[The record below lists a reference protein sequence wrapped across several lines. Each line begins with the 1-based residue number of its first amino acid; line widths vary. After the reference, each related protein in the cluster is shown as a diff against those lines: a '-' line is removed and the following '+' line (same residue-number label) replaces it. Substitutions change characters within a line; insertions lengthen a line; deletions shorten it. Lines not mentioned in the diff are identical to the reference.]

1 MRLDL
6 LKIRKFK
13 NLSDVEINFD
23 EGELSTV
30 LIGENGTGKSNVI
43 EALVTIFRDLDLND
57 NTPFSYWLGYN
68 CHGRRIEIDNN
79 FNETALSITVDGAQI
94 FRGAFYDNRAQYLPT
109 NVFGYYSGSSRRL
122 EQLFD
127 KHQLR
132 YYRKV
137 ISPKSQSADIKDV
150 NLRRL
155 FYCRPAYGQLALL
168 SYFAFKSDSAKSFLK
183 KHMGIVG
190 FDSALI
196 VLRKPRWADRT
207 TKKKSAGH
215 LENFWESSGL
225 VRGLLEKLRAS
236 ALAPFADQNREQD
249 DYRAKPTN
257 EEQIYLFIKDVN
269 DLNDIAKSFEDERT
283 FFALLETLDI
293 SDLIRE
299 VRIWVE
305 KENVDGEIPFHEISD
320 GEKQLLSVL
329 GLMRFTS
336 QDESLF
342 LLDEP
347 DTHLNPNWKWDY
359 LHLVKDVAQRGE
371 SHIILTSHDPLTIGS
386 LMASQVQVMSR
397 SKDGSVMIRPPEVNP
412 RGLGFTSILTQI
424 FGLPTTLDP
433 DTQAL
438 LDERNQMI
446 RIVARTPAQNI
457 RLIELNERLKYLGF
471 IIEDREPEYELFLR
485 AMTEIKQADRSA
497 LTPEMIAQRNDV
509 AKQMLAKIM
518 APKESRE

>member
-1 MRLDL
+1 MRLNL

-13 NLSDVEINFD
+13 NLSDININFD

-57 NTPFSYWLGYN
+57 NTPFAYWLGYN
-68 CHGRRIEIDNN
+68 CHGHQIEIDNK
-79 FNETALSITVDGAQI
+79 FSESASSTKVDGIQVT
-94 FRGAFYDNRAQYLPT
+94 RSAFYRSRAKYLPK

-137 ISPKSQSADIKDV
+137 ISPKSKLTDIKDV

-183 KHMGIVG
+183 KHMGITG

-196 VLRKPRWADRT
+196 ILRKPRWAERV
-207 TKKKSAGH
+207 TKKRSASH
-215 LENFWESSGL
+215 LENFWDSSGL

-236 ALAPFADQNREQD
+236 ALAPFGDQNREQD
-249 DYRAKPTN
+249 DYRAKPTD

-269 DLNDIAKSFEDERT
+269 ALHDIAKSFEDERT
-283 FFALLETLDI
+283 FFSLLETLDI
-293 SDLIRE
+293 SDLVRE

-397 SKDGSVMIRPPEVNP
+397 TKDGNVNIQPPEINP

-433 DTQAL
+433 DTQSL
-438 LDERNQMI
+438 LDERNKMI
-446 RIVARTPAQNI
+446 RIIERTPEQNI
-457 RLIELNERLKYLGF
+457 RLIELNEKLKRLGF
-471 IIEDREPEYELFLR
+471 VIEDREPEYELFLR
-485 AMTEIKQADRSA
+485 AMTEIKQAERSA
-497 LTPEMIAQRNDV
+497 LTPEMIAQKNDV

-518 APKESRE
+518 ARKESHE